1 MADQA
6 VAITAGSGTNI
17 DTRTES
23 TNSNHR
29 QVVILGDPS
38 VNDGV
43 AEVRAS
49 DPDSNDMGVVVRDV
63 NTTAIVSGLNSIRI
77 RDIVTGTVTI
87 NGTLT
92 GITNTIG
99 VVPLSGVGDPLYD
112 EATNSVKVSGTITGI
127 TNSIQAHI
135 LSTGGTIVV
144 KLDPAG
150 AVFNNA
156 GHTASVF
163 TVSGSTAGVSDSGVQ
178 LVAPSANYSF
188 KVFAFSLQ
196 TTGIVSLVARFT
208 NGGGSATEFWRGLV
222 TANQTNSTPVGAN
235 LAVQPP
241 GFLFAT
247 GTNTTLALHLNTAS
261 LVHYSVSYIKE
272 TA

>member
-92 GITNTIG
+92 GITNTIW
-99 VVPLSGVGDPLYD
+99 
-112 EATNSVKVSGTITGI
+112 
-127 TNSIQAHI
+127 
-135 LSTGGTIVV
+135 IV
-144 KLDPAG
+144 
-150 AVFNNA
+150 
-156 GHTASVF
+156 
-163 TVSGSTAGVSDSGVQ
+163 
-178 LVAPSANYSF
+178 
-188 KVFAFSLQ
+188 
-196 TTGIVSLVARFT
+196 
-208 NGGGSATEFWRGLV
+208 
-222 TANQTNSTPVGAN
+222 
-235 LAVQPP
+235 
-241 GFLFAT
+241 
-247 GTNTTLALHLNTAS
+247 
-261 LVHYSVSYIKE
+261 
-272 TA
+272 